1 MGVLHSMMT
10 HLLVLYHYET
20 ITWGHRLPQASMNL
34 SASIGYPE
42 RVRREAVERRR
53 QGKRQAV
60 WRGLRIVLLLMALG
74 AMLYWFW
81 WQPMHAPPPPLR
93 IEFRP

>member
-1 MGVLHSMMT
+1 
-10 HLLVLYHYET
+10 
-20 ITWGHRLPQASMNL
+20 
-34 SASIGYPE
+34 
-42 RVRREAVERRR
+42 VRREAVERRR

>member
-74 AMLYWFW
+74 AILYWFW

>member
-1 MGVLHSMMT
+1 M
-10 HLLVLYHYET
+10 
-20 ITWGHRLPQASMNL
+20 
-34 SASIGYPE
+34 
-42 RVRREAVERRR
+42 EAVEVRRR
-53 QGKRQAV
+53 VKRSAV
-60 WRGLRIVLLLMALG
+60 AWRGLRIVLLLMALG

>member
-1 MGVLHSMMT
+1 MATRSL
-10 HLLVLYHYET
+10 
-20 ITWGHRLPQASMNL
+20 R
-34 SASIGYPE
+34 YPKK
-42 RVRREAVERRR
+42 VRMEAVEVRRR
-53 QGKRQAV
+53 VKRSAV
-60 WRGLRIVLLLMALG
+60 AWRGLRIVLLLMALG

>member
-1 MGVLHSMMT
+1 M
-10 HLLVLYHYET
+10 
-20 ITWGHRLPQASMNL
+20 GHRLPQASMNL